1 MRNLPLRLSR
11 GIVLVIG
18 LWTLVW
24 LPLVLSEGMAAE
36 PQEQVLGDP
45 DAPVTIIE
53 YASLT
58 CPHCAQFHNEVL
70 PELKERY
77 IDPGKVRLIYRDF
90 PLDQVA
96 LAAAALAHCAG
107 SDRYFSMLDVLFET
121 QSNWARADNPIT
133 ALKRLGKLG
142 GLTEEGMQACLN
154 DEQLTDGILQTRLEG
169 QNQYDIGSTPTFV
182 IDGKTYSGSRD
193 VEGSASCS
201 TRCWI
206 SPERAAAA
214 CLRQIWWSERIRR
227 TRYAIEG
234 FQPPGTADIAGGHAS
249 IRPALSRCKSP
260 SSASPASSRSGNRPS
275 SWSSRV

>member
-1 MRNLPLRLSR
+1 VPNLLLRLS
-11 GIVLVIG
+11 GSIVAVIG

-24 LPLVLSEGMAAE
+24 LPLALNEGAAAE
-36 PQEQVLGDP
+36 PQEQILGNP

-77 IDPGKVRLIYRDF
+77 IAPGKVRLIYRDF

-107 SDRYFSMLDVLFET
+107 PDRYFSMLDVMFET
-121 QSNWARADNPIT
+121 QSNWARESDPIA

-142 GLTEEGMQACLN
+142 GLSEERMQACL
-154 DEQLTDGILQTRLEG
+154 DDQQLTDGILQTRLEG
-169 QNQYDIGSTPTFV
+169 QNQYEIGSTPTFV

-193 VEGSASCS
+193 VEDF
-201 TRCWI
+201 
-206 SPERAAAA
+206 
-214 CLRQIWWSERIRR
+214 SELLDPLLD
-227 TRYAIEG
+227 
-234 FQPPGTADIAGGHAS
+234 QS
-249 IRPALSRCKSP
+249 
-260 SSASPASSRSGNRPS
+260 
-275 SWSSRV
+275 